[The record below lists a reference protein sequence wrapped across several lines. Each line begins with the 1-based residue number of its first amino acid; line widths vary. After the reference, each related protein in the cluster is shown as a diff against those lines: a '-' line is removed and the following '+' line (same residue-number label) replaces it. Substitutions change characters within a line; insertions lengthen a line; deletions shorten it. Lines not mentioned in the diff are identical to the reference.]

1 MQVCKKRTV
10 PVKTKELRNE
20 TVKEL
25 QSRLADEK
33 KKYMELR
40 FQNKTGA
47 LNNPLQIRKKRR
59 EIARIMTIIK
69 EKNNEE

>member
-1 MQVCKKRTV
+1 
-10 PVKTKELRNE
+10 VKTKELRNE